1 MRKLIIFLTLLWPIF
16 LISCG
21 SVIKDGPPAQ
31 YVDVTSIPN
40 AVPKPEPKSP
50 YGNPSSYTVNGQ
62 IYHVLETAKGY
73 DKRGIA
79 SWYGSKFHGQL
90 TSTHEPYDMFGMTA
104 ASTELPLPTYVRVT
118 DLKNGRQVI
127 VKVNDRGP
135 FNQDRILDLS
145 YAAARKLDFVDSGTA
160 LVEVSAIDT
169 TVKPHKLGNPQ
180 IYLQIGAFTNQNN
193 ADYLQTK
200 FTQQFNLPTHINKA
214 IYQNKPIYQVQVGPL
229 KNVADNDRWQKIF
242 AAKGLHP
249 ITVIK

>member
-1 MRKLIIFLTLLWPIF
+1 MRKPIIFLTLLSSGF

-31 YVDVTSIPN
+31 YVDVTNIPN

-62 IYHVLETAKGY
+62 TYHVLKTAKGY

-90 TSTHEPYDMFGMTA
+90 TSTREPYDMFGMTA

-118 DLKNGRQVI
+118 DLENGRQVI

-135 FNQDRILDLS
+135 FNESRILDLS
-145 YAAARKLDFVDSGTA
+145 YAAARKLNFVDNGTV
-160 LVEVSAIDT
+160 LVEVTAIDT
-169 TVKPHKLGNPQ
+169 TAKPHKLHNPQ
-180 IYLQIGAFTNQNN
+180 IYLQIGSFANQNN
-193 ADYLQTK
+193 ADYLQAK
-200 FTQQFNLPTHINKA
+200 FAQQFKLPTHIET
-214 IYQNKPIYQVQVGPL
+214 IYKNKPIYQVQVGPI
-229 KNVADNDRWQKIF
+229 KSVADNDRFQKIL

>member
-1 MRKLIIFLTLLWPIF
+1 MRNFIIFLVILSLYGCST
-16 LISCG
+16 S
-21 SVIKDGPPAQ
+21 IKDGPPAQ

-62 IYHVLETAKGY
+62 TYHVLKTANGY
-73 DKRGIA
+73 DKKGIA

-90 TSTHEPYDMFGMTA
+90 TSTREPYDMFGMTA

-118 DLKNGRQVI
+118 DLENGRQVI

-169 TVKPHKLGNPQ
+169 TVKPHKPGNPQ

-193 ADYLQTK
+193 ADHVQTE
-200 FTQQFNLPTHINKA
+200 FAQQFNLPTQISKT
-214 IYQNKPIYQVQVGPL
+214 IYNNKPIYQVQVGPL